1 MSRPFFLFYII
12 KSVYNYIKNIGGL
25 SMQNIVYFTSLINR
39 IDKSS
44 LDSQMATFL
53 KGLEGEA
60 IIYQK
65 LKLINH
71 LPFLYNIELNINNRV
86 QIDFLVVS
94 DDYVY
99 HFEIK
104 NYSGDYYIKNDQF
117 INDYGSMFYTPFQQ
131 LYRANNELQLLL
143 KKCEINRE
151 IKTILIFTNPTF
163 TLKSQ
168 IPPQYEVLLPTE
180 LHKIQRLFKNY
191 KIAENHRILKIIEE
205 EKNTFSDIY
214 QNNKRVPFDD
224 IKHGL
229 KCPYCKSVDKL
240 NISEKKKSVCCTICS
255 NKFSRRSIYLY
266 NLKEL
271 FICKGEPFTLQDAER
286 WCSTNNKHT
295 LRRICNK
302 YFEIIEGK
310 PRKYYLKL

>member
-1 MSRPFFLFYII
+1 
-12 KSVYNYIKNIGGL
+12 
-25 SMQNIVYFTSLINR
+25 MQNIVYFTSLINR

-131 LYRANNELQLLL
+131 LYRANNELKLLL

-163 TLKSQ
+163 
-168 IPPQYEVLLPTE
+168 
-180 LHKIQRLFKNY
+180 
-191 KIAENHRILKIIEE
+191 
-205 EKNTFSDIY
+205 
-214 QNNKRVPFDD
+214 
-224 IKHGL
+224 
-229 KCPYCKSVDKL
+229 
-240 NISEKKKSVCCTICS
+240 
-255 NKFSRRSIYLY
+255 
-266 NLKEL
+266 NL
-271 FICKGEPFTLQDAER
+271 
-286 WCSTNNKHT
+286 
-295 LRRICNK
+295 
-302 YFEIIEGK
+302 
-310 PRKYYLKL
+310 

>member
-1 MSRPFFLFYII
+1 MKTNSQTEDLESIVWKQVLSNVVKKDETAMSRPFFLFYII

-25 SMQNIVYFTSLINR
+25 PMQNIVYFTSLTNR

-53 KGLEGEA
+53 KGLEGEV

-86 QIDFLVVS
+86 QIDFLVVF

-151 IKTILIFTNPTF
+151 IKTILIP
-163 TLKSQ
+163 
-168 IPPQYEVLLPTE
+168 LL
-180 LHKIQRLFKNY
+180 L
-191 KIAENHRILKIIEE
+191 
-205 EKNTFSDIY
+205 
-214 QNNKRVPFDD
+214 
-224 IKHGL
+224 
-229 KCPYCKSVDKL
+229 
-240 NISEKKKSVCCTICS
+240 
-255 NKFSRRSIYLY
+255 
-266 NLKEL
+266 
-271 FICKGEPFTLQDAER
+271 
-286 WCSTNNKHT
+286 
-295 LRRICNK
+295 
-302 YFEIIEGK
+302 
-310 PRKYYLKL
+310 